1 MGFYRTYKDQDNI
14 YFLTEYIRGMELF
27 DVIREIGISVIMFT
41 LSYLLGLLTKKE
53 AQFYIANIALAI
65 EYLHN
70 QNIIYRDLKPE
81 NVIVD
86 LAVKFQINF
95 MINGLGMP

>member
-27 DVIREIGISVIMFT
+27 DVIREIG
-41 LSYLLGLLTKKE
+41 LLTKKE
-53 AQFYIANIALAI
+53 AQFYIANIALAV

-86 LAVKFQINF
+86 LTVTPKSHF
-95 MINGLGMP
+95 